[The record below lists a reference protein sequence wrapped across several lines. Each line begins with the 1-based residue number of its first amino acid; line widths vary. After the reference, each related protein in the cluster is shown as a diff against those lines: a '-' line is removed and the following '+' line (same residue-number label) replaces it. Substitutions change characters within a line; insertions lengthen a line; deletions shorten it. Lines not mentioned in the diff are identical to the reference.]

1 MLMTVLNGV
10 TYAGLLFII
19 AVGLA
24 LVFGVLRVVNMSHGV
39 MYLGAAYIALTVL
52 RISDSWVLGVTAACV
67 AGAIAAI
74 LLNYV
79 VATVKGDMPQTL
91 LTLGITL
98 AVSDLCLWIWGGLP
112 TRIDPPSVLARPIS
126 IFGISYP
133 GFRIFMF
140 GVALVVGFVLW
151 YVMSRTQLGRLLRAG
166 VDDREM
172 LGALGFNSRTLFVS
186 AFVISGVLIGLAG
199 AVGGSYLA
207 FGPGTEFSMLTLA
220 LVVVIIGG
228 MGSIPGAAVGALIVG
243 LVDSFGRTYLGD
255 LSSFLLMGTLV
266 IVLAVRP
273 QGLFQEVR

>member
-112 TRIDPPSVLARPIS
+112 TRIDPPSVLAQPVS

>member
-10 TYAGLLFII
+10 TYSGLLFIV
-19 AVGLA
+19 AVGMA
-24 LVFGVLRVVNMSHGV
+24 LVFGVLRVVNMSHGA
-39 MYLGAAYIALTVL
+39 MYLGAAYIGLTVVQL
-52 RISDSWVLGVTAACV
+52 SDSWLLGVVAACI

-79 VATVKGDMPQTL
+79 VATVEGDMPQTL

-98 AVSDLCLWIWGGLP
+98 AVSDLCLWVWGGLP
-112 TRIDPPSVLARPIS
+112 VRIDPPTLLSQPVSL
-126 IFGISYP
+126 FGLSYP
-133 GFRIFMF
+133 GFRLFML
-140 GVALVVGFVLW
+140 GLAVVVGLGLW
-151 YVMSRTQLGRLLRAG
+151 YLMSRTQLGRLMRAA

-172 LGALGFNSRTLFVS
+172 LGALGFDAKTLFIS
-186 AFVISGVLIGLAG
+186 AFIISGVLIGLAG
-199 AVGGSYLA
+199 AVGGSYIA

-243 LVDSFGRTYLGD
+243 LIDAFGRTYFAD

-266 IVLAVRP
+266 IVLAIRP
-273 QGLFQEVR
+273 QGIFQEVR